1 MDVEYFLIIP
11 DQLINDGATL
21 LDCRVYGNIKRQ
33 RKGCYASYA
42 TLAKWCNCERRSV
55 ITSIKRLVDM
65 GWIVKQ
71 GGYFIPVTGG
81 VSAVTTASDEATS
94 DQPITSASDPSITTT
109 SDQPITHISN
119 KDISKKVIS
128 NNPPTPLKGGR
139 VKKPK
144 IKSCSDIPEY
154 KDVDLEYSKPLNE
167 WLSYKADRNEAYQI
181 EGVRKIV
188 KQYPTTA
195 ALQAAVD
202 QSIANGWKGLFPAK
216 NGSNGNGRLSG
227 YEKKRENIK
236 ELMSIYSS
244 EGKLISWE
252 DA

>member
-1 MDVEYFLIIP
+1 MEQQFFLMIP
-11 DQLINDGATL
+11 DDLINDGATL
-21 LDCRVYGNIKRQ
+21 LDVRVYGNIYRQ

-55 ITSIKRLVDM
+55 ITSIKRLVNM
-65 GWIVKQ
+65 GWIVKRD
-71 GGYFIPVTGG
+71 GFFVPATGG
-81 VSAVTTASDEATS
+81 VSAVATASDEATS
-94 DQPITSASDPSITTT
+94 DQSITSASDPSITTA
-109 SDQPITHISN
+109 SDPSITHISN
-119 KDISKKVIS
+119 KVISKKVIS

-154 KDVDLEYSKPLNE
+154 KDVDTGYSKPLDE

-202 QSIANGWKGLFPAK
+202 QSIANGWKGLFPVK
-216 NGSNGNGRLSG
+216 NGSTKLSG
-227 YEKKRENIK
+227 YEVRRQEYIDLVSAPIDD
-236 ELMSIYSS
+236 LMF
-244 EGKLISWE
+244 E
-252 DA
+252 